1 MHVSSSSKTFNFHGR
16 WTNFVIAKIPTYCMY
31 IKIKIKIEMFS
42 GVKFFVVVVAFKALF
57 NIPK

>member
-16 WTNFVIAKIPTYCMY
+16 WTNFVIAKIPTY